1 MAVCYPFLAYYSC
14 RYVWAKCDPDGDGK
28 ILRDEL
34 TPLLAAWK
42 EVALQR
48 TEQRMSIADE
58 QEEER
63 AKAQAIVQDVHE
75 DGPQPGV
82 AVRWVQ

>member
-48 TEQRMSIADE
+48 TEQRMSRADE

-63 AKAQAIVQDVHE
+63 AKQSTKTCTII
-75 DGPQPGV
+75 
-82 AVRWVQ
+82 

>member
-1 MAVCYPFLAYYSC
+1 MQRTSRVAVCYPFLAYLYLYSC
-14 RYVWAKCDPDGDGK
+14 RYIWAKCDPDGDGK
-28 ILRDEL
+28 ISRDEL

-42 EVALQR
+42 EVALQC

-63 AKAQAIVQDVHE
+63 AKQSSKTCTIL
-75 DGPQPGV
+75 
-82 AVRWVQ
+82 